1 MESHP
6 IDDRLIDESLFLVT
20 TRPAWYSRIIE
31 FLTTQQLL
39 VDLSKDERRK
49 IRVNSHHFVVLE
61 NRLYRR
67 GLDGVLRHCVMEDER
82 FARNDL
88 HMQLPLHISLPLVPF
103 EKWGIDYV
111 GEIHPHSSR
120 RMAYI
125 VVATEYLTKWA
136 KAKAMRTNDAK
147 NAAIFLF
154 ENVITRF
161 GVPKFLVSDRA
172 TLWAYRTTFK
182 VTMQATPFSLV
193 YGLEAVLPIEFE
205 VPSLRIT
212 VDSRL
217 IDRQPLKTRFYE
229 LEALDENRRRGT
241 QHIEAI
247 QRRRKVV
254 FDKRNKTRVLQPGM
268 LVLL

>member
-1 MESHP
+1 
-6 IDDRLIDESLFLVT
+6 
-20 TRPAWYSRIIE
+20 
-31 FLTTQQLL
+31 
-39 VDLSKDERRK
+39 
-49 IRVNSHHFVVLE
+49 
-61 NRLYRR
+61 
-67 GLDGVLRHCVMEDER
+67 
-82 FARNDL
+82 
-88 HMQLPLHISLPLVPF
+88 
-103 EKWGIDYV
+103 
-111 GEIHPHSSR
+111 
-120 RMAYI
+120 MAYI

-136 KAKAMRTNDAK
+136 EAKAVRTNDAK

-161 GVPKFLVSDRA
+161 GVPKFLVSNRA

-182 VTMQATPFSLV
+182 VTTQATPFSLV

-205 VPSLRIT
+205 VPSLRIA

-217 IDRQPLKTRFYE
+217 TDKQSLKTRFYE
-229 LEALDENRRRGT
+229 LEALDESRRRGA

-268 LVLL
+268 LVLLQDARKIDFPSKFDAIWLGPYLIKEVFLNNSVQLEILNGQLFPTRTSGSRCKEYKT